1 MTRPVI
7 PSQLQNKLA
16 ELTTRKLAQPIFIET
31 GVECLDVVVARM
43 NQIEQKQKNSRT
55 DRKTLASRPSLLILL
70 SPEYLETTKAQP
82 GVSPCSSFTCLSE
95 SQSPRDDISALGK
108 PSGVLITTPQ
118 RAIDHIRRDNIFL
131 AETKTVLIAY
141 GFTSLAEET
150 KEEWAVRQKAFL
162 DDLQFV
168 FTKLSPTVQIEFYV
182 DDFSH
187 LSRQPMEIV
196 EQAALL
202 ARADWETSAY
212 PLEFRVAPIT
222 TAKTVTDVLYS
233 FHASHYFVVYREEKE
248 KRALSTLL
256 RKERPPLSTTLI
268 SYEQLRIQE
277 GPHTPLSGMVVAFG
291 LELEEIIT
299 LIRRSQT
306 WSKTSIE
313 KIVCIISPR
322 QESDI
327 PQSKETM
334 LMNNETKRAPEAM
347 DVLAGKIQLIASK
360 VRIDSNPEEL
370 DTYKKLIK
378 KNVPFLL
385 RGYFMAYLLRE
396 TLSSTKSAT
405 VKDKPDPRG
414 KVQDRPAKET
424 AASKTPRPK
433 KEAGP
438 VAKRE
443 AAIPQDANPKAKES
457 EKVEVVIP
465 EGAKT
470 LYLNIGKMKRL
481 YARELSQILQT
492 ELGIT
497 REDIYSIRI
506 HDKYSFI
513 TVSEEHAELAIAKL
527 NGMDIKGRTAAV
539 SYSNKE

>member
-1 MTRPVI
+1 
-7 PSQLQNKLA
+7 
-16 ELTTRKLAQPIFIET
+16 
-31 GVECLDVVVARM
+31 
-43 NQIEQKQKNSRT
+43 
-55 DRKTLASRPSLLILL
+55 
-70 SPEYLETTKAQP
+70 
-82 GVSPCSSFTCLSE
+82 
-95 SQSPRDDISALGK
+95 
-108 PSGVLITTPQ
+108 
-118 RAIDHIRRDNIFL
+118 
-131 AETKTVLIAY
+131 
-141 GFTSLAEET
+141 
-150 KEEWAVRQKAFL
+150 
-162 DDLQFV
+162 
-168 FTKLSPTVQIEFYV
+168 
-182 DDFSH
+182 
-187 LSRQPMEIV
+187 
-196 EQAALL
+196 
-202 ARADWETSAY
+202 
-212 PLEFRVAPIT
+212 
-222 TAKTVTDVLYS
+222 
-233 FHASHYFVVYREEKE
+233 
-248 KRALSTLL
+248 
-256 RKERPPLSTTLI
+256 
-268 SYEQLRIQE
+268 
-277 GPHTPLSGMVVAFG
+277 
-291 LELEEIIT
+291 
-299 LIRRSQT
+299 
-306 WSKTSIE
+306 
-313 KIVCIISPR
+313 
-322 QESDI
+322 
-327 PQSKETM
+327 M

-405 VKDKPDPRG
+405 VKEKPDPRG
-414 KVQDRPAKET
+414 RVQDRPAKET
-424 AASKTPRPK
+424 VANKTPRPK

-443 AAIPQDANPKAKES
+443 ASIPQDANPKAKES

>member
-1 MTRPVI
+1 MTKPVI

-16 ELTTRKLAQPIFIET
+16 ELTTRKLAQPLFIET
-31 GVECLDVVVARM
+31 GVECLDIVVARL
-43 NQIEQKQKNSRT
+43 NQIEQKQKNSRSEK
-55 DRKTLASRPSLLILL
+55 KTLASRPSLLILL
-70 SPEYLETTKAQP
+70 SQEYLENTQEQS
-82 GVSPCSSFTCLSE
+82 GVNPCSSFTCLSE
-95 SQSPRDDISALGK
+95 SQSPRDDISALGR

-131 AETKTVLIAY
+131 TETKTVLIAY

-150 KEEWAVRQKAFL
+150 EDAKAVRQKAFL

-168 FTKLSPTVQIEFYV
+168 FTKLSPTVRMEFFV
-182 DDFSH
+182 NDFAH
-187 LSRQPMEIV
+187 LSRQPQEIV
-196 EQAALL
+196 DQPALL
-202 ARADWETSAY
+202 ARADWESSAHS
-212 PLEFRVAPIT
+212 LEFKIAPIT
-222 TAKTVTDVLYS
+222 TAKIVTDVLYS

-256 RKERPPLSTTLI
+256 RKEKPPLSTTLI
-268 SYEQLRIQE
+268 SYEQLLIQE
-277 GPHTPLSGMVVAFG
+277 GLKAPLSGMVVAFG

-299 LIRRSQT
+299 LIRRLQS
-306 WSKTSIE
+306 WSNTSIE
-313 KIVCIISPR
+313 KIVCIISPQ
-322 QESDI
+322 QERDI

-347 DVLAGKIQLIASK
+347 EVLAGKIQLIASK

-396 TLSSTKSAT
+396 ALSTTKSAT
-405 VKDKPDPRG
+405 VKEKTDPRG
-414 KVQDRPAKET
+414 KTQDRPVKET
-424 AASKTPRPK
+424 VASRTPRPK
-433 KEAGP
+433 KEAAP
-438 VAKRE
+438 VAKKETSNIQE
-443 AAIPQDANPKAKES
+443 ANSKAKEV
-457 EKVEVVIP
+457 EKIEVVIP

-527 NGMDIKGRTAAV
+527 NGVDIKGRTAAV